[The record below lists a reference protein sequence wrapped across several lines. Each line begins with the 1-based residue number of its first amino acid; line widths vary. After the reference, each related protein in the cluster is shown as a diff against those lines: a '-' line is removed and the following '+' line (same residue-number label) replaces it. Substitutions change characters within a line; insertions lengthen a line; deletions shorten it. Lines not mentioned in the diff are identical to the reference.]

1 MESLETSAKT
11 VEEAIQKALEE
22 LGVGR
27 DEVEITVV
35 KEGKSGILGIGSEEA
50 VVRVKTLVP
59 EGNREEAP
67 DVVKRVLETLLD
79 LMDVDGTVNPE
90 PAPFVDNEEDGEVE
104 GALAFN
110 VEGED
115 LGLLIGRRGQT
126 LASLQY
132 VVRLIVGHQTNDWV
146 PIIVDVEGYK
156 ARRYKALQ
164 DFAHQMADQVK
175 ANRSPFRCEPMP
187 PAERRLIH
195 LALANDPD
203 VATESTGMGESR
215 RVVILPK
222 K

>member
-1 MESLETSAKT
+1 MESLEIGGKT
-11 VEEAIQKALEE
+11 VEEAVQKALAE

-27 DEVEITVV
+27 DEVDIEVV
-35 KEGKSGILGIGSEEA
+35 REGKSGILGIGAEEA
-50 VVRVKTLVP
+50 LVRVTTLVP
-59 EGNREEAP
+59 EGNRVNTESA
-67 DVVKRVLETLLD
+67 VTTVLEKLLD
-79 LMDVDGTVNPE
+79 LMEVDGTVRPQ
-90 PAPFVDNEEDGEVE
+90 PAPVVDTEEDGEVQ

-132 VVRLIVGHQTNDWV
+132 IVRLIVGHQTNAWV

-164 DFAHQMADQVK
+164 DFALQMAEQVK
-175 ANRSPFRCEPMP
+175 AKGSPFRCEPMP

-195 LALANDPD
+195 LALAKDPD
-203 VATESTGMGESR
+203 VSTESTGMGESR
-215 RVVILPK
+215 RVVILPNR
-222 K
+222 